1 MGVGIEELLDG
12 ILQFLPD
19 ASAQE
24 TEELS
29 GIVFKVEHDPEMGKA
44 AYVRLFGG
52 SLRNRASVVIPG
64 SEEEKEEKE
73 EKITQIRRFS
83 GRKYQDLG
91 ELHAGE
97 IGALYGLSSIRN
109 GDVLGKIPL
118 HRECSLATPLL
129 MVKAQAESEEK
140 RPALLTAL
148 RELSEEDLGSLGGT
162 LMDAEAMAAL
172 GGAMD
177 REQALTWLR
186 RQIGR
191 YRTGEPACWAVEER
205 ETGTPAGLAGFARM
219 PTPLGELHELGYILR
234 ADRRGRGYASEA
246 GRACLEYG
254 FGTLGLPRACAVIRV
269 GNAASERV
277 ARRLG
282 MRYVREMEFRGAPHG
297 LWLVSR
303 EDLSGRGCFS
313 RETVL

>member
-1 MGVGIEELLDG
+1 MKVIARTPRLL
-12 ILQFLPD
+12 
-19 ASAQE
+19 
-24 TEELS
+24 
-29 GIVFKVEHDPEMGKA
+29 
-44 AYVRLFGG
+44 
-52 SLRNRASVVIPG
+52 
-64 SEEEKEEKE
+64 
-73 EKITQIRRFS
+73 
-83 GRKYQDLG
+83 
-91 ELHAGE
+91 
-97 IGALYGLSSIRN
+97 
-109 GDVLGKIPL
+109 
-118 HRECSLATPLL
+118 
-129 MVKAQAESEEK
+129 
-140 RPALLTAL
+140 L

-205 ETGTPAGLAGFARM
+205 ETGTPARLAGFARM

>member
-1 MGVGIEELLDG
+1 MKVIARTPRLL
-12 ILQFLPD
+12 
-19 ASAQE
+19 
-24 TEELS
+24 
-29 GIVFKVEHDPEMGKA
+29 
-44 AYVRLFGG
+44 
-52 SLRNRASVVIPG
+52 
-64 SEEEKEEKE
+64 
-73 EKITQIRRFS
+73 
-83 GRKYQDLG
+83 
-91 ELHAGE
+91 
-97 IGALYGLSSIRN
+97 
-109 GDVLGKIPL
+109 
-118 HRECSLATPLL
+118 
-129 MVKAQAESEEK
+129 
-140 RPALLTAL
+140 L

-191 YRTGEPACWAVEER
+191 YRTGEPACWGVE
-205 ETGTPAGLAGFARM
+205 
-219 PTPLGELHELGYILR
+219 
-234 ADRRGRGYASEA
+234 
-246 GRACLEYG
+246 
-254 FGTLGLPRACAVIRV
+254 
-269 GNAASERV
+269 ERV

>member
-1 MGVGIEELLDG
+1 
-12 ILQFLPD
+12 
-19 ASAQE
+19 
-24 TEELS
+24 
-29 GIVFKVEHDPEMGKA
+29 
-44 AYVRLFGG
+44 
-52 SLRNRASVVIPG
+52 
-64 SEEEKEEKE
+64 
-73 EKITQIRRFS
+73 
-83 GRKYQDLG
+83 
-91 ELHAGE
+91 
-97 IGALYGLSSIRN
+97 
-109 GDVLGKIPL
+109 
-118 HRECSLATPLL
+118 
-129 MVKAQAESEEK
+129 
-140 RPALLTAL
+140 
-148 RELSEEDLGSLGGT
+148 
-162 LMDAEAMAAL
+162 
-172 GGAMD
+172 
-177 REQALTWLR
+177 
-186 RQIGR
+186 
-191 YRTGEPACWAVEER
+191 
-205 ETGTPAGLAGFARM
+205 M